1 MTCVKTL
8 SWCLAHSKVSRN
20 HGDQTFWF
28 GQDRLGLI
36 VPSTIISCSC
46 QALGWLMI
54 CSPYQQM
61 TALQWI
67 TSYSPRFRVD
77 VPKAFLREAGC
88 GWRVWLPKEC
98 WPSVWVVQVNL
109 SCLFLPSL
117 VFSLLLPYVP
127 VTPNNHSLLC
137 FHLFHRLEGFVWN
150 AFLLLS
156 LSTRESLTSSYPVGP
171 SYESH
176 SLHRWA
182 GCLSGPF
189 S

>member
-1 MTCVKTL
+1 M
-8 SWCLAHSKVSRN
+8 
-20 HGDQTFWF
+20 
-28 GQDRLGLI
+28 
-36 VPSTIISCSC
+36 
-46 QALGWLMI
+46 
-54 CSPYQQM
+54 
-61 TALQWI
+61 
-67 TSYSPRFRVD
+67 D

-117 VFSLLLPYVP
+117 AFSLLLPYVP

-137 FHLFHRLEGFVWN
+137 FHLFHRPEGFVWN

-156 LSTRESLTSSYPVGP
+156 LSTRESLTSSYPLGP

-182 GCLSGPF
+182 GCPSGHLSQVQACGWCVQLWLHHSPPQWSF
-189 S
+189 RASPLASPRSSEPGLAGTGHH